1 MSELEGLLAILVA
14 GLTSANAWQYY
25 QKKAQLKIDFAKEEK
40 KEKMQYQNKLAEEVD
55 ELKKK
60 LSNIYDQREAE
71 LREMNERILDLSKE
85 VASMKVKIVF
95 LEQENQA
102 LKGM

>member
-40 KEKMQYQNKLAEEVD
+40 KEKMQYQNNLAEEVD

-85 VASMKVKIVF
+85 VASMMVKIVF

-102 LKGM
+102 LKGL

>member
-1 MSELEGLLAILVA
+1 MSELEGILAVLVA

-25 QKKAQLKIDFAKEEK
+25 QKKAQYKLDLQKEEK

-60 LSNIYDQREAE
+60 LSNIYSQREAE
-71 LREMNERILDLSKE
+71 LKEMNKRILELSKE
-85 VASMKVKIVF
+85 VASMKVKITF

-102 LKGM
+102 LKGF

>member
-55 ELKKK
+55 ELKNK
-60 LSNIYDQREAE
+60 LSKIYTQREAE
-71 LREMNERILDLSKE
+71 LKEMNQKILELSNA
-85 VASMKVKIVF
+85 VASMNVKILF
-95 LEQENQA
+95 LEKENLA
-102 LKGM
+102 LKGL